1 MMSLD
6 VKMQL
11 ESTLPRINRQVL
23 CPDSTLALGGQSN
36 DADVGEDLKPAGH
49 VPSSLIYEH
58 HDIGAGC
65 EGKCGLC
72 QAQRHCLGVAK
83 TQEQTRAMPS
93 AGQIALRM

>member
-1 MMSLD
+1 MIDDD
-6 VKMQL
+6 VVGCK
-11 ESTLPRINRQVL
+11 
-23 CPDSTLALGGQSN
+23 
-36 DADVGEDLKPAGH
+36 DAVGEHVAGH